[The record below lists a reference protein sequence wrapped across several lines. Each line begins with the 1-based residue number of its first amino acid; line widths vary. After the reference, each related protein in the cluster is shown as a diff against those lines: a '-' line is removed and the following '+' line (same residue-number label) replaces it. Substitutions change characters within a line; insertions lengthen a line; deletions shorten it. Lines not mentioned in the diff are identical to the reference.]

1 MSAKRMNK
9 LKPKSKV
16 WFELGGEPVFGDGKA
31 RLLRCIEKT
40 GSLTEAAEALGMSYR
55 GLWGRL
61 GQMERRLGVKL
72 VARKAGGRGGGGS
85 QLTPTG
91 RKLVEQYEQFRKG
104 INAVV
109 DKRFEKIF
117 SR

>member
-1 MSAKRMNK
+1 MSAKRTNK

-16 WFELGGEPVFGDGKA
+16 WIELGGEPVFGDGKA

-72 VARKAGGRGGGGS
+72 VTRKAGGRGGGG
-85 QLTPTG
+85 
-91 RKLVEQYEQFRKG
+91 
-104 INAVV
+104 
-109 DKRFEKIF
+109 
-117 SR
+117 